1 MQPPLKRRLFK
12 LEFLMWPKKLGH
24 YNIGFDEQDEEIS
37 DELVDGKKWGKSFKK
52 IGIVGIG
59 GSGKTTLAKLV
70 FTNRKVVYFFHYK
83 IWICLSQRPTA
94 RDGDVDLKE
103 MVRDMLKQCGVK
115 YDGLQ
120 DVDEDD
126 LLENLKSVL
135 MGGNKSYLIVF
146 DDVWDIKMD

>member
-1 MQPPLKRRLFK
+1 
-12 LEFLMWPKKLGH
+12 MWPKKPGH